1 MILAMEDF
9 SLAMNQQECEELRQ
23 LLQNQEQTPI
33 EIHHGIREL
42 WFHNEDWSSELRLLF
57 LGKVHVLVSRVA
69 FINRRQGTMTKVLGF
84 LEKFCKEHEVSR
96 IVIQSVETPEMAAFC
111 EKNHFAPS
119 PTASMLFDGVI
130 LGDYIKEIA

>member
-1 MILAMEDF
+1 MDDF
-9 SLAMNQQECEELRQ
+9 SLMLSEQECDEFRR
-23 LLQNQEQTPI
+23 LLEKQEQTPI
-33 EIHHGIREL
+33 EVHRGIREL
-42 WFHNEDWSSELRLLF
+42 WFHNEGWSSELRLLF

-69 FINRRQGTMTKVLGF
+69 FINRRQGTMTKALGF

-111 EKNHFAPS
+111 EKNHFVPS

-130 LGDYIKEIA
+130 LGDYIKEIL